1 MVLLVLV
8 LLHSVLVVVL
18 VGEIQQA
25 SSLTDGFCSRG
36 YLRDFG
42 LVRDEL
48 HLAWKVDEIRRQQQ
62 GAETKSC
69 SQVGQFRTAF
79 KAEYTGSHKN
89 IYILLD
95 LMPI

>member
-25 SSLTDGFCSRG
+25 SSLTDDGFCSREIW
-36 YLRDFG
+36 

-62 GAETKSC
+62 EVTKSC
-69 SQVGQFRTAF
+69 SQVGQFSSAL
-79 KAEYTGSHKN
+79 KQN
-89 IYILLD
+89 IQEVTEISTSC
-95 LMPI
+95 